1 MNKALPGCVLPPK
14 LMVIMKY
21 ILTVFYLFIAVTMF
35 SQEVEVIGVNE
46 LKDELN
52 RQADSVYVVNFWAT
66 WCKPC
71 TEEMPDLLKLE
82 KEFSSDNMILTL
94 ISLDLPS
101 MIDTRLEEFINNY
114 NITVRVLLLDDPD
127 ANRWIPMVDESWSG
141 SIPATLIYA
150 PGKNYRNFHEGII
163 TYAGLKQEIQHL
175 IK

>member
-1 MNKALPGCVLPPK
+1 MR
-14 LMVIMKY
+14 Y
-21 ILTVFYLFIAVTMF
+21 IFTIFYLFIAVQLY
-35 SQEVEVIGVNE
+35 SQDVELIGVSG

-52 RQADSVYVVNFWAT
+52 RQADSVYIVNFWAT

-82 KEFSSDNMILTL
+82 KELSSEKMMLTL

-101 MIDTRLEEFINNY
+101 TIDTRLAEFIDNY
-114 NITVRVLLLDDPD
+114 NIGTRILLLDDPD
-127 ANRWIPMVDESWSG
+127 ANKWIPLVDESWSG

-163 TYAGLKQEIQHL
+163 SYDMLKQEVQNL